1 MSHCVDQSG
10 PIRLTTYLL
19 MKSLLRMILLN
30 LASVLLAKNLK
41 DMDDPSKQKTLR
53 EKSAK
58 PLLLPVELDEKPQVD
73 ILGLGLS
80 PPHLTI
86 LVVPYVNRHDF

>member
-1 MSHCVDQSG
+1 
-10 PIRLTTYLL
+10 
-19 MKSLLRMILLN
+19 MILLN

-53 EKSAK
+53 EIRKVRK